1 MVDFAD
7 DTTTELERR
16 LGPLKVVSIVESC
29 TYVAL
34 LAFWIG
40 GSRVGTLL
48 LGSMHGMVVM
58 AFAGMVLLIFRP
70 LGWSLPFALFA
81 ILTGPIGALTVFERL
96 RREEPAIRAR
106 EQSRRAANAADT
118 T

>member
-7 DTTTELERR
+7 DTTTELVRR
-16 LGPLKVVSIVESC
+16 LGPLKVVSLVETC
-29 TYVAL
+29 TYLAL
-34 LAFWIG
+34 LAFWIR
-40 GSRVGTLL
+40 GSRIGTLL

-70 LGWSLPFALFA
+70 LGWTLRFALFA
-81 ILTGPIGALTVFERL
+81 ILTGPIGALLVFERV

-106 EQSRRAANAADT
+106 ERANAAGAG
-118 T
+118 